1 MQKWEIWLCLFGI
14 GVGLMAA
21 FGPTAFPDVWTII
34 WTIGFWVGAAM
45 VIIAIIGAF
54 CDNFQ
59 LSKRSS
65 LIIDYKEGEQS
76 YQQWDPGNSDRQYM
90 LHRIRIFND
99 DLNQVNQISAR
110 LKSITPEPISWK
122 IRGVPCDL
130 HVMGRDVHL
139 TLNEPKFDLEG
150 KADKFI
156 DVIYLG
162 RRGYNANEFI
172 RPAVKWPQAQS
183 IFIAEDK
190 GYKLVISIFAN
201 GEKYCEKSFKLK
213 KVSDKNYELR
223 HRFSE
228 L

>member
-1 MQKWEIWLCLFGI
+1 MRTNKISLSGWGVEIVTGTSLALFSPPQWLL
-14 GVGLMAA
+14 
-21 FGPTAFPDVWTII
+21 W
-34 WTIGFWVGAAM
+34 IGF
-45 VIIAIIGAF
+45 IGGF
-54 CDNFQ
+54 M
-59 LSKRSS
+59 
-65 LIIDYKEGEQS
+65 LILYPVFKKTKKARFKLIVDYKEGEES
-76 YQQWDPGNSDRQYM
+76 YQQWDPDNQDRQYM

-99 DLNQVNQISAR
+99 GLGQVNQISAR
-110 LKSITPEPISWK
+110 LKSISPEPISGK
-122 IRGVPCDL
+122 LRGLPCDL
-130 HVMGRDVHL
+130 HVMGRDAQL
-139 TLNEPKFDLEG
+139 TQNEPKFDLEG

-162 RRGYNANEFI
+162 RRGYNANEFL